1 MKTISVIELTNALAA
16 AGRTCSHNNGYIK
29 MGLEK
34 KIYYNVLSFLLLMFE
49 YCVKHRPPPVHKVK
63 TLHF

>member
-16 AGRTCSHNNGYIK
+16 AANGYIK

-34 KIYYNVLSFLLLMFE
+34 KIYYNVLFFLLLMFE

-63 TLHF
+63 TLHFYPTV